1 MTSNE
6 EYEIQLLMNEH
17 DSVFQALCNRT
28 ALLSAIRNYTQSG
41 DVNTALK
48 VAVRMN
54 DHPILVDLLGAI
66 LEKSSHFTLDMCVLL
81 LPKIYDLLQSDL
93 KFHCTR
99 ACDTLRVIL
108 TTFLPVIRENTDP
121 WGACTIGVDVS
132 REERVSK
139 CMECKT
145 WLLRIRT
152 LPENPKIGTNLQQL
166 QNMMVDL

>member
-1 MTSNE
+1 M
-6 EYEIQLLMNEH
+6 L
-17 DSVFQALCNRT
+17 
-28 ALLSAIRNYTQSG
+28 
-41 DVNTALK
+41 
-48 VAVRMN
+48 
-54 DHPILVDLLGAI
+54 
-66 LEKSSHFTLDMCVLL
+66 LL
-81 LPKIYDLLQSDL
+81 LPSRGLAQKCFISIFRMGTPGTAIL
-93 KFHCTR
+93 KLNFNVPSRSSHCTR

-132 REERVSK
+132 REERVGK

-152 LPENPKIGTNLQQL
+152 LPENAKIGTNLQQL